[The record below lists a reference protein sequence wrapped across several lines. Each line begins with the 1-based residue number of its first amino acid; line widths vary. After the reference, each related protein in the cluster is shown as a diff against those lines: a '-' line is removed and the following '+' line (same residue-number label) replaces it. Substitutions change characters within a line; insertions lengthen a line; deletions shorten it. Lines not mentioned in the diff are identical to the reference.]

1 MVLNAKA
8 TSNHVGEGVE
18 TQFVYSITPKTSLG
32 VGVGNL
38 KPGAYLKQSGKTTG
52 YVYPYLSFSR
62 AL

>member
-1 MVLNAKA
+1 
-8 TSNHVGEGVE
+8 
-18 TQFVYSITPKTSLG
+18 VYAITPKTSLG

-38 KPGAYLKQSGKTTG
+38 KPGAYLQQSGKITG